1 MKAQVL
7 TSFTLQSYRDHQER
21 YCVCVCLSFSH
32 VQLFVAPGTVG
43 LPGSS
48 AHRIFQAEI
57 LVWVA
62 IYSSEGS
69 SQPRDAS
76 LVSPALAGRFF
87 TTSATWESLEQVL
100 ETHLH

>member
-1 MKAQVL
+1 M
-7 TSFTLQSYRDHQER
+7 
-21 YCVCVCLSFSH
+21 CVCLSFSH